1 MDEYQTPPIMIN
13 VIVSDDNNK
22 PCIHLRRKTNDEQLI
37 KLLVQCAF
45 YEQPLIM
52 IPKFRD
58 KFNSLN
64 SLVQLGVLS
73 KDDKGQYHFN
83 I

>member
-1 MDEYQTPPIMIN
+1 MDEHTPPIMIN
-13 VIVSDDNNK
+13 VIVSGDNNK
-22 PCIHLRRKTNDEQLI
+22 PCIHLRRKTNDEALI

-58 KFNSLN
+58 KFNSLA
-64 SLVQLGVLS
+64 SLTKQGILH
-73 KDDKGQYHFN
+73 KDKEGQYHFN